1 MTQLEK
7 AQFGEVSPEME
18 KIAREENLKP
28 KDFSRIIAEGKA
40 VIFAS
45 KLHKNVKPL
54 GIGKGLRT
62 KVNAN
67 IGSSPDKS
75 DINFELSK
83 LQVCKEYKAD
93 TVMDLSTG
101 GDIDHIRREIIKNSE
116 MPVGTVP
123 VYQAVI
129 DKGTI
134 EDLSESE
141 MLKGI
146 IKHIQDGVDFI
157 TVHSGFTRDQIK
169 PLRSRLMGVVSRGGS
184 FLLKWMLHNKR
195 ENPLYENYDKILFH
209 AKKHDVTL
217 SLGDGLRPGCL
228 KDATDKAQVAEL
240 KNLGKLTKIARD
252 NGVQSLIEGPG
263 HVPIDQIKMNIELQK
278 EYCHGA
284 PFYVLGPLVTDI
296 APGYDHITSA
306 IGGALA
312 ATYGA
317 DYLCYVTPAEH
328 LGLPTIDDV
337 REGIITT
344 RIAAHAADIAKGIP
358 QARVWDD
365 QMSEARANLDWK
377 KMYELAIN
385 PKLARE
391 IRSKCNVDDD
401 EVCSMCGKFCS
412 VKINKSLKS

>member
-7 AQFGEVSPEME
+7 AKFGEISPEME
-18 KIAREENLKP
+18 KVAKDENIKV
-28 KDFSRIIAEGKA
+28 KDLSRIIAQGKA

-45 KLHKNVKPL
+45 QLHTNVNPL

-62 KVNAN
+62 KINAN
-67 IGSSPDKS
+67 IGSSPDRA
-75 DINFELSK
+75 NLNEELEK
-83 LQVCKEYKAD
+83 LDVCKKFKAD
-93 TVMDLSTG
+93 TVMDLSIG
-101 GDIDHIRREIIKNSE
+101 GDIDIIRRQIIKNSDI
-116 MPVGTVP
+116 PVGTVP
-123 VYQAVI
+123 IYQAVI
-129 DKGTI
+129 EKGTI

-157 TVHSGFTRDQIK
+157 TIHSGFTRDQIK

-195 ENPLYENYDKILFH
+195 ENPLYENFDKILFH

-240 KNLGKLTKIARD
+240 KNLGKLTLQAREH
-252 NGVQSLIEGPG
+252 GVQSLIEGPG
-263 HVPIDQIKMNIELQK
+263 HVPLDQIKMNIELQK

-284 PFYVLGPLVTDI
+284 PFYILGPLVTDV

-328 LGLPTIDDV
+328 LGLPNIDDV
-337 REGIITT
+337 RKGIITA
-344 RIAAHAADIAKGIP
+344 RIAAHAADIAKGIKG
-358 QARVWDD
+358 ARIWDD
-365 QMSEARANLDWK
+365 QMSQARADLDWN
-377 KMYELAIN
+377 KMYELSID
-385 PKLARE
+385 PDLAKE
-391 IRSKCNVDDD
+391 IRSKCGINDD
-401 EVCSMCGKFCS
+401 EVCSMCGRFCS
-412 VKINKSLKS
+412 VKINKELQ